1 MDLRGIP
8 TPICP
13 QCGSDVL
20 IISARFDPETYQIVM
35 YHLDAT
41 CGICHSL
48 LTAPT
53 PIDIIGSDENRD
65 I

>member
-13 QCGSDVL
+13 ECESPF
-20 IISARFDPETYQIVM
+20 IRITAIFDPETYEIQM
-35 YHLDAT
+35 YLLDDAECLA
-41 CGICHSL
+41 CGSK

-53 PIDIIGSDENRD
+53 PLDVV
-65 I
+65 